1 MAEPL
6 IGIRELAEHLGVS
19 DHAVKKWVQRGPQS
33 GLVPR
38 MLRINGQIRFR
49 PGDVREWLEAKEIK

>member
-1 MAEPL
+1 MPQ
-6 IGIRELAEHLGVS
+6 RERARRPQVDG
-19 DHAVKKWVQRGPQS
+19 QRGRQS

-49 PGDVREWLEAKEIK
+49 PQDVREWLEAKEIK